1 MKEIEDIL
9 GEKMT
14 EEFAD
19 FEYKTSIEDEEVIKE
34 GRLTRIANAK
44 KLSEMEMG
52 ASGENEVFEKLRKR
66 KDDFRE
72 AIKTIRQERQQKN
85 PDSSKQAKKDVV
97 KKRLKV

>member
-1 MKEIEDIL
+1 
-9 GEKMT
+9 MT

-72 AIKTIRQERQQKN
+72 AIKAIRQERQQKN
-85 PDSSKQAKKDVV
+85 PDSSKHAKKDVV